1 MTTKPEIPMA
11 IYEPRFSVFK
21 VKCPTC
27 WRTIYHADRDE
38 VERCIAVHMTK
49 CDRKG
54 IV

>member
-1 MTTKPEIPMA
+1 MARTETAPLA
-11 IYEPRFSVFK
+11 IYEPKFGMFK

-27 WRTIYHADRDE
+27 WRTIYHQDRDE
-38 VERCIAVHMTK
+38 VERCIDLHAAK